1 MSLTL
6 DEYRRRDG
14 IGLRELIAAGEV
26 TAAEIEAV
34 AREALGVANAAVN
47 GLGGAAVRPGPR
59 RPTRTGRWPGSRS

>member
-6 DEYRRRDG
+6 DEYRTCDG

-34 AREALGVANAAVN
+34 RAR
-47 GLGGAAVRPGPR
+47 P
-59 RPTRTGRWPGSRS
+59 